1 MKPLSFLLVVL
12 VCAGPATAQERLYRC
27 DNNYYTNSLTEPK
40 AHNCKA
46 LEGGNVTI
54 VQGTKVQTPATA
66 APGTPVKVAAAPQ
79 SSQTS
84 GQPGQRVDA
93 NEQRGRDSDARIILD
108 SELKKAEA
116 RRNEL
121 SREYN
126 NGEPEKRGDEARNF
140 QKYLDRTA
148 ELKNS
153 LARVDS
159 DIAGIRREL
168 GRLPAGT
175 ASR

>member
-1 MKPLSFLLVVL
+1 M
-12 VCAGPATAQERLYRC
+12 AQERLFRC
-27 DNNYYTNSLTEPK
+27 DNNYYTNSLTDPK

-46 LEGGNVTI
+46 LEGGNLTI
-54 VQGTKVQTPATA
+54 VQGTKVQSTA
-66 APGTPVKVAAAPQ
+66 NAGPGSPLKVAAAPQ
-79 SSQTS
+79 SSQ
-84 GQPGQRVDA
+84 PGQRVEASD
-93 NEQRGRDSDARIILD
+93 QRGRDSDARIILD

-116 RRNEL
+116 RRDEL

-126 NGEPEKRGDEARNF
+126 NGEPEKRGDEARNY

-153 LARVDS
+153 LARIDS
-159 DIAGIRREL
+159 DILGIRREL
-168 GRLPAGT
+168 ARLPASS